1 MPDFVEKMFIEVFGN
16 MGVWS
21 VFTAVIMAP
30 ILEELIFRGVIL
42 DGLLKKYRATGAI
55 FLSALLFGIVHL
67 NPWQFVGA
75 FLLGLLFGWVY
86 WQTKSLLLTIL
97 LHFFNNGLASAQ
109 MLFSNQTPE
118 EMINVNLVD
127 TYGGLTNVF
136 LIIPL
141 AILVAVSSMLL
152 LKKDF
157 ESKSQDIIV

>member
-1 MPDFVEKMFIEVFGN
+1 
-16 MGVWS
+16 
-21 VFTAVIMAP
+21 
-30 ILEELIFRGVIL
+30 
-42 DGLLKKYRATGAI
+42 
-55 FLSALLFGIVHL
+55 
-67 NPWQFVGA
+67 
-75 FLLGLLFGWVY
+75 
-86 WQTKSLLLTIL
+86 
-97 LHFFNNGLASAQ
+97 